1 MKRYAFDLDGT
12 LCETEGE
19 NYAEA
24 VPIQDRID
32 RVNQLHAEGHYIIVH
47 TARGAMKPPEERARI
62 LRLTASQLIAWGLEH
77 HELLPKPFAHV
88 YVDDRA
94 VFSDHF
100 FTSSRGT

>member
-1 MKRYAFDLDGT
+1 MRYAFDLDGT
-12 LCETEGE
+12 LCETAGE
-19 NYAEA
+19 DYAGAE
-24 VPIQDRID
+24 PIRERID

-47 TARGAMKPPEERARI
+47 TARGQMKEPRERQR
-62 LRLTASQLIAWGLEH
+62 LMRLTHSQLVAWGVRFH
-77 HELLPKPFAHV
+77 KLLPKPFAHV